1 MPTLEELDQ
10 RLTILE
16 KEARIVKAQE
26 SATSSKL
33 DMIFDEQL
41 RIKQVMAQL
50 FIGQTNIASRFDKL
64 EVRFDKLEVRFDKLE
79 AEVKAMPRAIIDEL
93 KAYFDRK

>member
-64 EVRFDKLEVRFDKLE
+64 EVRFDKLE